1 MSAQLL
7 EQLTQEAY
15 DVAIVDLVLNECSL
29 ALANRLGVPVVGW
42 GINPTVGPLEFS
54 TLSSLPAITPIISSG
69 LPVEM
74 NFLQRTLNFL
84 LKALSRLYQIYYT
97 SCLDHQIS
105 KILGPVPSVNEL
117 VKNISGLLV
126 NSHAALEYP
135 RSYPPSFVNIGGFH
149 IKEELNQLPP
159 NIFHFLEG
167 SGPDGAIL
175 FSLGFIFD
183 PMAVPDEVVDTL
195 LSAFARLPQR
205 VIIKSN
211 SSQVAAPIPRNVMMV
226 PWVPQQEV
234 LAHPATK
241 LFITHCGTF
250 GVLEAIYHGVP
261 MVGMPIFVD
270 QPDILAR
277 IVEHGIGLGLDK
289 YATEEEVLAV
299 VKEVRDNPSFRTRV
313 KELGELIKLQRTS
326 PLDDAV
332 WMLEYVA
339 TTKGA
344 NHLKLP
350 SRHLNLL
357 QLYSVDSIT
366 VLFITIGILLWFFHY
381 FTLSFLSSYHS
392 YRLHE

>member
-1 MSAQLL
+1 
-7 EQLTQEAY
+7 
-15 DVAIVDLVLNECSL
+15 
-29 ALANRLGVPVVGW
+29 
-42 GINPTVGPLEFS
+42 
-54 TLSSLPAITPIISSG
+54 
-69 LPVEM
+69 
-74 NFLQRTLNFL
+74 
-84 LKALSRLYQIYYT
+84 
-97 SCLDHQIS
+97 
-105 KILGPVPSVNEL
+105 
-117 VKNISGLLV
+117 
-126 NSHAALEYP
+126 
-135 RSYPPSFVNIGGFH
+135 
-149 IKEELNQLPP
+149 
-159 NIFHFLEG
+159 
-167 SGPDGAIL
+167 
-175 FSLGFIFD
+175 
-183 PMAVPDEVVDTL
+183 
-195 LSAFARLPQR
+195 
-205 VIIKSN
+205 
-211 SSQVAAPIPRNVMMV
+211 MMV

-366 VLFITIGILLWFFHY
+366 VLFITIGILLWFFRCGFKCRILY
-381 FTLSFLSSYHS
+381 TTFFSSLAGPRTAA
-392 YRLHE
+392 YRNLLLTKK